1 MCAQKK
7 KKPVLMWSVRVSGGL
22 VPGAIRIPPENI
34 SEARTTAL
42 LLLFVLSADLL
53 LQAMF

>member
-22 VPGAIRIPPENI
+22 VPGAVRIPPENV
-34 SEARTTAL
+34 SEARTTTL
-42 LLLFVLSADLL
+42 LLLFVLSANLL